1 MPGMPARQ
9 RGPCRWCHARKATGA
24 MPVVPSRHRRMPSR
38 HRGHTGDDSRHRG
51 APSRHRG
58 HALGAAY
65 LNEFGHARLASVT
78 ACDRGAVGSARGG
91 STAVPSVGRTASCG
105 AWLGTIKAAPPAMA
119 RPSRKIRIIF
129 LASSNFV
136 DSSHSVAPT
145 WLCCHDGTPQAA
157 TAVCV
162 PRGERLLHSA
172 KPDNYLNEC
181 AAYAAG
187 VDSAEA
193 RLAMFRL
200 ETLAQKD
207 LKVCA
212 HARPAQPHT
221 TPRPAR
227 LDFSNT

>member
-1 MPGMPARQ
+1 MDRSRERNLVGRIRTCALTGTSRWDGLRAALPSPVPLWRNRAMPGMPARQ
-9 RGPCRWCHARKATGA
+9 RGPCRGCHARKATGA

-119 RPSRKIRIIF
+119 RPSRKITHHF
-129 LASSNFV
+129 LASST
-136 DSSHSVAPT
+136 SLRRKVARR
-145 WLCCHDGTPQAA
+145 
-157 TAVCV
+157 
-162 PRGERLLHSA
+162 PRGR
-172 KPDNYLNEC
+172 
-181 AAYAAG
+181 G
-187 VDSAEA
+187 
-193 RLAMFRL
+193 
-200 ETLAQKD
+200 
-207 LKVCA
+207 
-212 HARPAQPHT
+212 
-221 TPRPAR
+221 
-227 LDFSNT
+227 